1 MALDN
6 EASPPPINAR
16 TRVARALVIP
26 ILLAAAVGSTIAV
39 RRMNQPAPA
48 ASVAL
53 IGAPSAGT
61 PPPAAPPPPAGAAEL
76 AIFAPIV
83 VGSTSKGWKIE
94 AISAV
99 HGGAITVRFV
109 EEKGRGVVDL
119 FVTATS
125 DEGPTPP
132 ATTGPYA
139 IFYSARRALPED
151 GDRLAGVLSRAIEKN
166 KSTPVPPGLTPYKA
180 LPQEHQPL

>member
-1 MALDN
+1 VN
-6 EASPPPINAR
+6 TAR
-16 TRVARALVIP
+16 TRVARALVLP
-26 ILLAAAVGSTIAV
+26 ILVAAAVGTTIAV

-48 ASVAL
+48 PAASSAL
-53 IGAPSAGT
+53 IGAPSGSA
-61 PPPAAPPPPAGAAEL
+61 PPPAPPPPAGPTEL
-76 AIFAPIV
+76 AIFAPIA

-99 HGGAITVRFV
+99 HEGVITVRFV

-119 FVTATS
+119 FVAASS

-151 GDRLAGVLSRAIEKN
+151 GDRLAGVLARAIEKN
-166 KSTPVPPGLTPYKA
+166 KSAPVPAGLTPYKA
-180 LPQEHQPL
+180 LPPEHQPL

>member
-1 MALDN
+1 ML
-6 EASPPPINAR
+6 
-16 TRVARALVIP
+16 P
-26 ILLAAAVGSTIAV
+26 ILIAAAVGTTIAV

-48 ASVAL
+48 PATSVPL
-53 IGAPSAGT
+53 IGAPST
-61 PPPAAPPPPAGAAEL
+61 SVPPPPARPSEL

-99 HGGAITVRFV
+99 HEGVITVRFV
-109 EEKGRGVVDL
+109 EEKGRGTVDL
-119 FVTATS
+119 FIAASS

-151 GDRLAGVLSRAIEKN
+151 GDRLAGVLARAIEKN
-166 KSTPVPPGLTPYKA
+166 KTAPVPPGLAPYEA
-180 LPQEHQPL
+180 RPPEHQPM

>member
-1 MALDN
+1 MRRDH
-6 EASPPPINAR
+6 ETTPPTVNAR
-16 TRVARALVIP
+16 TRVARALLIP
-26 ILLAAAVGSTIAV
+26 ILAVAAIGTTLAV
-39 RRMNQPAPA
+39 RRMNQAAPAPP
-48 ASVAL
+48 VAL
-53 IGAPSAGT
+53 IGAPSTST
-61 PPPAAPPPPAGAAEL
+61 PPPAPPPPAGPIEL

-99 HGGAITVRFV
+99 HEGVITVRFV

-119 FVTATS
+119 FIAAST

-151 GDRLAGVLSRAIEKN
+151 GDRLAGVLARAIEKN
-166 KSTPVPPGLTPYKA
+166 KSAPVPPGLAPYHA
-180 LPQEHQPL
+180 LPPEHQPM